1 MRFILEKE
9 QTKKWLR
16 NAMLFLA
23 PLGILYLVYV
33 QGGIQADGFDWQD
46 FYPTREVIGGIFLY
60 VINVVLDY
68 LRKLK

>member
-1 MRFILEKE
+1 
-9 QTKKWLR
+9 
-16 NAMLFLA
+16 
-23 PLGILYLVYV
+23 VYV